1 MENNTFLKSHSGEG
15 QPLIRVAMKV
25 VSPGALKKAF
35 VKTARSFT
43 RSLPI
48 LLGVFLLL
56 SLAATLIPKGL
67 YGRIFTGNRI
77 FDPLIGALVGSVA
90 GGNPVT
96 SYIIGG
102 ELRLQ
107 GISMLAI
114 TAFIVAW
121 VTVGIIQLPAE
132 ALMLGRRF
140 ALVRNVVS
148 FFSAVM
154 IAILTVLALGWT

>member
-1 MENNTFLKSHSGEG
+1 
-15 QPLIRVAMKV
+15 MKV
-25 VSPGALKKAF
+25 VSPGALMLAF

-90 GGNPVT
+90 GGNSVT
-96 SYIIGG
+96 SYIIGS

-140 ALVRNVVS
+140 ALARNVVS
-148 FFSAVM
+148 FFSGVM

>member
-1 MENNTFLKSHSGEG
+1 MENNTFLRSHSGEG
-15 QPLIRVAMKV
+15 RPWIQVFMKV
-25 VSPGALKKAF
+25 VSSGALKQAF
-35 VKTARSFT
+35 LKTVQSFR

-48 LLGVFLLL
+48 LLGVLMLL
-56 SLAATLIPKGL
+56 SLAFTLIPKSM
-67 YGRIFTGNRI
+67 YGKIFTGNRI
-77 FDPLIGALVGSVA
+77 IDPLIGAAVGSIA

-121 VTVGIIQLPAE
+121 VTVGVIQLPAE
-132 ALMLGRRF
+132 ALMLGKRF
-140 ALVRNVVS
+140 AFVRNGIS
-148 FFSAVM
+148 FVTALIISIIIV
-154 IAILTVLALGWT
+154 LTLGCI

>member
-1 MENNTFLKSHSGEG
+1 
-15 QPLIRVAMKV
+15 MKV
-25 VSPGALKKAF
+25 VRPGALKQAF
-35 VKTARSFT
+35 LKTARSFA

-48 LLGVFLLL
+48 LLGVLMFL

-67 YGRIFTGNRI
+67 YGRIFTGNKI
-77 FDPLIGALVGSVA
+77 LDPLIGALVGSVA

-140 ALVRNVVS
+140 ALVRNGAS
-148 FFSAVM
+148 FFAAVM

>member
-1 MENNTFLKSHSGEG
+1 MVGS
-15 QPLIRVAMKV
+15 QPLT
-25 VSPGALKKAF
+25 GALKLAF

-48 LLGVFLLL
+48 LLGVFMLL

-67 YGRIFTGNRI
+67 YGRIFTGNQI

>member
-1 MENNTFLKSHSGEG
+1 M
-15 QPLIRVAMKV
+15 A
-25 VSPGALKKAF
+25 GASKQAF

-43 RSLPI
+43 RTLPI
-48 LLGVFLLL
+48 LLGVFMLL

-67 YGRIFTGNRI
+67 YGRIFTGNKI
-77 FDPLIGALVGSVA
+77 LDPLIGAVVGSVS

-132 ALMLGRRF
+132 SLMLGRRF
-140 ALVRNVVS
+140 ALVRNGAS

-154 IAILTVLALGWT
+154 IAILTALALGWT

>member
-1 MENNTFLKSHSGEG
+1 MRIPNSGQQKE
-15 QPLIRVAMKV
+15 
-25 VSPGALKKAF
+25 AF
-35 VKTARSFT
+35 VKTVRSFT

-48 LLGVFLLL
+48 LLGVLMLL
-56 SLAATLIPKGL
+56 SLAFTLVPEGL
-67 YGRIFTGNRI
+67 YGEIFTGNRI
-77 FDPLIGALVGSVA
+77 IDPLIGAAVGSIA

-107 GISMLAI
+107 GVSMVAI

-140 ALVRNVVS
+140 ALARNVIS
-148 FFSAVM
+148 FITAVI
-154 IAILTVLALGWT
+154 IAVITVLTLGWR

>member
-1 MENNTFLKSHSGEG
+1 LT
-15 QPLIRVAMKV
+15 
-25 VSPGALKKAF
+25 GALKQAF

-43 RSLPI
+43 RTLPI
-48 LLGVFLLL
+48 LLGVFMIL
-56 SLAATLIPKGL
+56 SLAATLIPRGL
-67 YGRIFTGNRI
+67 YARIFTGNKI
-77 FDPLIGALVGSVA
+77 LDPLIGAVVGSVS

-132 ALMLGRRF
+132 ALMLGKRF
-140 ALVRNVVS
+140 AIVRNVVS
-148 FFSAVM
+148 FFSALMV
-154 IAILTVLALGWT
+154 AILTVVALGWT

>member
-1 MENNTFLKSHSGEG
+1 MENNTFLRNHSGEG

-25 VSPGALKKAF
+25 VSPGALKQAF
-35 VKTARSFT
+35 LKTARSFT

-48 LLGVFLLL
+48 LLGVFMLL

-67 YGRIFTGNRI
+67 YGRIFTGNQI

-114 TAFIVAW
+114 TAFILAW

-140 ALVRNVVS
+140 ALVRNLVS

-154 IAILTVLALGWT
+154 IALLTVLALGWT

>member
-1 MENNTFLKSHSGEG
+1 MENNTFLRSHSGEG
-15 QPLIRVAMKV
+15 RPWIRVFMKV
-25 VSPGALKKAF
+25 VSSGALKQAF
-35 VKTARSFT
+35 LKTVQSLR

-48 LLGVFLLL
+48 LLGVLMLL
-56 SLAATLIPKGL
+56 SLAFTLIPKSM
-67 YGRIFTGNRI
+67 YGKIFTGNRI
-77 FDPLIGALVGSVA
+77 IDPFIGAAVGSIA

-121 VTVGIIQLPAE
+121 VTVGVIQLPAE
-132 ALMLGRRF
+132 ALMLGKRF
-140 ALVRNVVS
+140 AFVRNGIS
-148 FFSAVM
+148 FVTALIISIIIV
-154 IAILTVLALGWT
+154 LTLGCI

>member
-1 MENNTFLKSHSGEG
+1 MILSRQKQAFLKTV
-15 QPLIRVAMKV
+15 Q
-25 VSPGALKKAF
+25 
-35 VKTARSFT
+35 SFK

-48 LLGVFLLL
+48 LLGVLMLL
-56 SLAATLIPKGL
+56 SLASTLVPKSL
-67 YGRIFTGNRI
+67 YGKIFTGNRI
-77 FDPLIGALVGSVA
+77 IDPLIGALVGSIS
-90 GGNPVT
+90 GGNPVS

-121 VTVGIIQLPAE
+121 VTVGVIQLPAE

-140 ALVRNVVS
+140 ALVRNGISFITAVV
-148 FFSAVM
+148 
-154 IAILTVLALGWT
+154 IAIITVLTLGWM

>member
-1 MENNTFLKSHSGEG
+1 
-15 QPLIRVAMKV
+15 MKV
-25 VSPGALKKAF
+25 MSPSELKQAF

-48 LLGVFLLL
+48 LLGVLMLL
-56 SLAATLIPKGL
+56 SLAETLIPKCL
-67 YGRIFTGNRI
+67 YDRIFTGNQI
-77 FDPLIGALVGSVA
+77 FDPLIGALVGSIS

-96 SYIIGG
+96 SYIVGG

-140 ALVRNVVS
+140 ALVRNAVS

-154 IAILTVLALGWT
+154 IAILTVLALGWA

>member
-1 MENNTFLKSHSGEG
+1 MENNTVLRSHSCEG
-15 QPLIRVAMKV
+15 HPWIRVAMKV
-25 VSPGALKKAF
+25 VNPGAMKQAF

-48 LLGVFLLL
+48 LLGVFMLL

-67 YGRIFTGNRI
+67 YGRIFTGNQI

-102 ELRLQ
+102 ELRHQ

-114 TAFIVAW
+114 TAFIIAW

-132 ALMLGRRF
+132 ALMLGTRF